1 MSLVRLENVSKYYLG
16 EAVLDRVNFRVEAGE
31 RIGLIGRNGS
41 GKSTMFRIITG
52 EVSPDG
58 GVVERA
64 RRLRMAALAQLPR
77 FDGDA
82 TVLDIAREA
91 FADLIAMEAELTR
104 LSEAMARHEPGAMD
118 SYTRLEHEFE
128 ARSGWDY
135 PNRISRTLS
144 GLGFRDSEFSLPFR
158 ALSGGQRT
166 RLMLALVLLRDADLL
181 LLDEPENH
189 LDMDAREWLEDY
201 LKQCGQAVVIISHDR
216 RMLDAAVHRI
226 VEIER
231 GQLRE
236 FPGNYAF
243 YLKQKALIREQQQK
257 AWERQEAFIRK
268 QEVFIER
275 FRYKNTKAR
284 QVQSRI
290 RVLER
295 MERVDAPP
303 PEADTAAF
311 RLGTVAVS
319 GEIALDV
326 RNLSMAYGD
335 LVLYEGISFALR
347 RGERIGL
354 IGPNGSGKTT
364 LLRQLAGRIPA
375 TRGEVIHGHKV
386 SIGFFE
392 QHHESM
398 NPRWDV
404 LTALLDARSDWTPEK
419 ARTFLGRLLFTGD
432 DVFKPVSALSGG
444 ELARLAIGR
453 LIAGGANVLLLD
465 EPTNHLDIA
474 SREALENALD
484 ESEASMIIASHDRA
498 LVDRL
503 VSRLIVLRDGR
514 AEVFLGNY
522 SEYHEKERAQETGET
537 QTATARRTEEV
548 LRVRG
553 QNVSAG
559 RDEHSPAVDTRAERK
574 ARERAQ
580 RQRQRKLEQIEA
592 DIAVMESLLAEYPA
606 RFAALDPADYRAAAA
621 LTEEYEGL
629 KRDLAELYTA
639 WEELAGA
646 ED

>member
-1 MSLVRLENVSKYYLG
+1 MSLVRLERVSKYYLG
-16 EAVLDRVNFRVEAGE
+16 EPVLDGVDFRVEGGE
-31 RIGLIGRNGS
+31 RVGLIGRNGS
-41 GKSTMFRIITG
+41 GKSTLFRVITG

-64 RRLRMAALAQLPR
+64 RRLRMASLAQLPR
-77 FDGDA
+77 FDGEA

-91 FADLIAMEAELTR
+91 FAEVRVMELELNR
-104 LSEAMARHEPGAMD
+104 LGEAVARHEPGALEA
-118 SYTRLEHEFE
+118 YTLLEHAFE
-128 ARSGWDY
+128 ARGGWDY
-135 PNRISRTLS
+135 PNRIRRTLS
-144 GLGFRDSEFSLPFR
+144 GLGYREAASTQAFR

-166 RLMLALVLLRDADLL
+166 RLLLAVVLLRVADLL

-216 RMLDAAVHRI
+216 RMLDSVVHRI

-231 GQLRE
+231 GLLRE
-236 FPGNYAF
+236 FSGNYTF
-243 YLKQKALIREQQQK
+243 YLKQKALLREQQQK
-257 AWERQEAFIRK
+257 AWERQVAFIRK

-290 RVLER
+290 RALEK
-295 MERVDAPP
+295 MERVEAPP
-303 PEADTAAF
+303 PEADTAGF
-311 RLGTVAVS
+311 RLGSVAVS
-319 GEIALDV
+319 GEVALEARD
-326 RNLSMAYGD
+326 LAMGYGD
-335 LVLYEGISFALR
+335 LTLYDGISFVLR

-364 LLRQLAGRIPA
+364 LLRQLAGRMPGA
-375 TRGEVIHGHKV
+375 RGEVVPGHRV
-386 SIGFFE
+386 NVGFFE
-392 QHHESM
+392 QHHESL

-404 LTALLDARSDWTPEK
+404 LGALLEARPDWTPEK
-419 ARTFLGRLLFTGD
+419 ARTFLGRLLFSGD
-432 DVFKPVSALSGG
+432 DVFKPVEALSGG

-503 VSRLIVLRDGR
+503 ATRLIVLRGGR
-514 AEVFLGNY
+514 AEVFPGRY
-522 SEYHEKERAQETGET
+522 SEYHERERVQESEESR
-537 QTATARRTEEV
+537 AAAARRTEDA

-553 QNVSAG
+553 PVAPDSRAEN
-559 RDEHSPAVDTRAERK
+559 SPSLDPRSERK
-574 ARERAQ
+574 ARERAR
-580 RQRQRKLEQIEA
+580 RQRQRKLEQVEA
-592 DIAVMESLLAEYPA
+592 DIAAMETLLAEYPA

-629 KRDLAELYTA
+629 KQDLAELYAA
-639 WEELAGA
+639 WEELA
-646 ED
+646 

>member
-16 EAVLDRVNFRVEAGE
+16 EAVLDGVNLRVEAGE
-31 RIGLIGRNGS
+31 RVGLIGRNGS
-41 GKSTMFRIITG
+41 GKSTLFRIITG

-64 RRLRMAALAQLPR
+64 RRLRMASLAQLPR

-82 TVLDIAREA
+82 TVLDIALEA
-91 FADLIAMEAELTR
+91 FADARAMEAELAR
-104 LSEAMARHEPGAMD
+104 LSEAMARHEPGAMEA
-118 SYTRLEHEFE
+118 YTRLEHEFE
-128 ARSGWDY
+128 ARDGWEY
-135 PNRISRTLS
+135 PNRIRRTLS
-144 GLGFRDSEFSLPFR
+144 GLGFRDAEFALPFR

-216 RMLDAAVHRI
+216 RMLDAVVHRI

-231 GQLRE
+231 GQARE
-236 FPGNYAF
+236 FSGNYAF

-290 RVLER
+290 RALEK
-295 MERVDAPP
+295 MERVEAPP

-311 RLGTVAVS
+311 RLGSVAVS
-319 GEIALDV
+319 GEVALEARD
-326 RNLSMAYGD
+326 LAMAYGD
-335 LVLYEGISFALR
+335 QVLYDGVSFALR

-364 LLRQLAGRIPA
+364 LLRQLAGRIPGS
-375 TRGEVIHGHKV
+375 RGEVMPGHKV
-386 SIGFFE
+386 TLGFFE

-404 LTALLDARSDWTPEK
+404 LGAMLDARPDWTPEN

-453 LIAGGANVLLLD
+453 LIAGGANALLLD

-474 SREALENALD
+474 SREALENALA
-484 ESEASMIIASHDRA
+484 ECEASMIIASHDRA

-503 VSRLIVLRDGR
+503 VTRLIVLRDGR

-522 SEYHEKERAQETGET
+522 SEYHERQGKRAEADNDAVVRRAEEALQVRRKTDTGTGISET
-537 QTATARRTEEV
+537 
-548 LRVRG
+548 
-553 QNVSAG
+553 
-559 RDEHSPAVDTRAERK
+559 PAVDPRAERK

-580 RQRQRKLEQIEA
+580 RQRQRKLEQVEA
-592 DIAVMESLLAEYPA
+592 DIAAMEALLSEYPA

-629 KRDLAELYTA
+629 KRDLAELYAA
-639 WEELAGA
+639 WEELAA
-646 ED
+646 EEE